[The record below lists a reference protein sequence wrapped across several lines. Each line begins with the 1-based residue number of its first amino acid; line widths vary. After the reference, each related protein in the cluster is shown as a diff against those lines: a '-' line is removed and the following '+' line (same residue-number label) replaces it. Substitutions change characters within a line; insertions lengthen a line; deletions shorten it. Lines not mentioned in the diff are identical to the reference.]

1 MGRKLGLTSLFFKPR
16 DTSRS
21 SSYFSSSLSPSY
33 SWPWPSC
40 KHPKTLSFRAA
51 DGDDIYKTVN
61 SAYVCS
67 TESCFTHSSE
77 EYSESLSTVS
87 EDSGGDSLETVIR
100 GLRSDRLFF
109 EPGDTSSILEEAKPG
124 AVPFKKSIVLA
135 MESEDPYHDFR
146 VSMEEMVVAHG
157 LKDWECLKELL
168 LWYLRVNVKKTHEFI
183 VGAFV
188 DLLLGLASPPPCSS
202 SSSMSFEI
210 EVEEEGIGSC

>member
-1 MGRKLGLTSLFFKPR
+1 M
-16 DTSRS
+16 
-21 SSYFSSSLSPSY
+21 
-33 SWPWPSC
+33 
-40 KHPKTLSFRAA
+40 
-51 DGDDIYKTVN
+51 YKTVN

-77 EYSESLSTVS
+77 ESESFSTAS
-87 EDSGGDSLETVIR
+87 EDSGGDSSETVVR

-109 EPGDTSSILEEAKPG
+109 EPGDTSSILEEAKGG

-157 LKDWECLKELL
+157 LKDWDCLKELL
-168 LWYLRVNVKKTHEFI
+168 LWYLRVNVRKTHGFI

-188 DLLLGLASPPPCSS
+188 DLLLGLASPPSSSS

-210 EVEEEGIGSC
+210 EEVEEERTGSC